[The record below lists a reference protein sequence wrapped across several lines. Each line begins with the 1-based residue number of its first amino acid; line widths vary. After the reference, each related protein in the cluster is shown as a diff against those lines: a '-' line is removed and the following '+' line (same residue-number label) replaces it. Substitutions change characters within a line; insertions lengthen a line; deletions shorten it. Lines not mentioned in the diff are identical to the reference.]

1 MNYKY
6 FGEIKNIVKE
16 VKEVH
21 REMKIIKKDYDEFDF
36 EKNNNF
42 LNLLQ
47 TLARFL
53 IVLLLI
59 NRKSGKIIKTIKQ
72 PIQLTSN
79 NF

>member
-36 EKNNNF
+36 VKNNNF